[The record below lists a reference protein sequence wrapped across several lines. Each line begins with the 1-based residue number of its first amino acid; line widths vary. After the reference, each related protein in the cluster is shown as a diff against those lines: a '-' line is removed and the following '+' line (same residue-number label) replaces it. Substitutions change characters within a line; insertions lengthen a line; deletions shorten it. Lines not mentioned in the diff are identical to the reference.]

1 MGKNNII
8 LEQKIQ
14 VEQKVDKDKR
24 HDISMTEE
32 VDFIEKKAEEENTK
46 SDTVLLD
53 NSNENRSR
61 TESISSASSGST
73 RNGSSIGSSVHSY
86 LNEYVNSIWYKYDNN
101 NSGFIGVDNTKQMMI
116 EVTNNKIEINLQD
129 VKKFINRFDTTSGL
143 SGELPTITIQEL
155 IQAIENGLS
164 NNNNNNNKKNRQ
176 KGKSN
181 RFENMLATFFSS
193 IEEKLESLHQKKVDG
208 IRRFLDYIW
217 KKYDTDE
224 SGFIEA
230 DETKQMLEDVT
241 GQNETISKQDVATF
255 LKSVTSSESI
265 TKSE

>member
-1 MGKNNII
+1 MNILNHIFGGSDKSSDANNNNNHSTNKNKEIQQNNII

-14 VEQKVDKDKR
+14 VEQKVERGKR

-53 NSNENRSR
+53 NSNENRKR

-73 RNGSSIGSSVHSY
+73 RNGSSIGSSVQSY

-164 NNNNNNNKKNRQ
+164 NNNNNNRQKAKATDLKICLLLFSVVSKKN
-176 KGKSN
+176 
-181 RFENMLATFFSS
+181 
-193 IEEKLESLHQKKVDG
+193 
-208 IRRFLDYIW
+208 
-217 KKYDTDE
+217 
-224 SGFIEA
+224 
-230 DETKQMLEDVT
+230 
-241 GQNETISKQDVATF
+241 
-255 LKSVTSSESI
+255 
-265 TKSE
+265 